1 TGLVEMLRRRDI
13 REIVCVDAD
22 CGSLAGTSSLAKVLD
37 LAPLECGVRI
47 QINLDPLRADDKAP
61 GPAYA
66 ERTVTVGFF
75 RRGPNWKQDVGIIWY
90 SKPGLSQDMS
100 AALLGFGEG
109 HPDFP
114 VTSTTD
120 QFFDSSTYLAYRELG
135 RHNARRIRKARRQL
149 ASYFVELNLPTAV
162 PDDSER
168 ARLLVALESARSDDR
183 WVVQELARTTRF
195 MPESDRVDFLLAVHK
210 VLLETNASVSQ

>member
-1 TGLVEMLRRRDI
+1 
-13 REIVCVDAD
+13 
-22 CGSLAGTSSLAKVLD
+22 
-37 LAPLECGVRI
+37 
-47 QINLDPLRADDKAP
+47 
-61 GPAYA
+61 
-66 ERTVTVGFF
+66 
-75 RRGPNWKQDVGIIWY
+75 
-90 SKPGLSQDMS
+90 
-100 AALLGFGEG
+100 
-109 HPDFP
+109 
-114 VTSTTD
+114 
-120 QFFDSSTYLAYRELG
+120 TYLAYRELG